1 MSIGGRGGVGW
12 VGGRERCHELY
23 VLNDANDDGSLA
35 HSDGIA
41 VHDSASLE
49 RSKICDFDP
58 Y

>member
-1 MSIGGRGGVGW
+1 MSI
-12 VGGRERCHELY
+12 GGRERCHELY
-23 VLNDANDDGSLA
+23 VLNDANGDGSLA

-49 RSKICDFDP
+49 RSKTNDFDS